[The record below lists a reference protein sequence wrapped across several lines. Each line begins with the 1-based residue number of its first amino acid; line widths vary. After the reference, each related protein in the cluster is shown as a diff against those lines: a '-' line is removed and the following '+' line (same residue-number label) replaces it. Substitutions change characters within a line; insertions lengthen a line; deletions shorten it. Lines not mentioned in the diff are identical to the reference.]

1 MNMCKIKTLREKCS
15 LIDDKVE
22 FSGEYKTFPG
32 FVGSKLLE
40 CECNK
45 NYICKIQIMTAN
57 SNCPLFKKARQLQY

>member
-1 MNMCKIKTLREKCS
+1 MCKIKTLREKCS

-32 FVGSKLLE
+32 F
-40 CECNK
+40 
-45 NYICKIQIMTAN
+45 KIQIKTAN